1 VSRDRAPDVEEL
13 RAFCAA
19 ADAGGIGR
27 AAVRLHISQP
37 AVSKRLRHL
46 EETVG
51 VQLLERSANGVKLT
65 SAGRRLYEEA
75 QRALHALDRV
85 SEVVSRMEGSGG
97 RVRMAVSHSALA
109 SFVSEL
115 LGEMSD
121 SHVAVEVVAANSSAV
136 RDMVADGRAELGVAA
151 SRPNHTPYPG
161 VRERPVMPD
170 EVVLAVPAAHPW
182 ASRDE
187 VSLREFLQ
195 TRLVLRDA
203 GSNSRW
209 TVDAVLREQE
219 LELAEPL
226 VEVGTPQA
234 ARREARRRRAPALL
248 SRAVV
253 QGHGFHPLRITGLAF
268 PREFVIVLPAIGE
281 PTDNV
286 AALVD
291 LLVAGAAHKREAL
304 HA

>member
-1 VSRDRAPDVEEL
+1 MSQGRAPDVEEL
-13 RAFCAA
+13 RTFCAA

-27 AAVRLHISQP
+27 AAVRLHVSQP

-51 VQLLERSANGVKLT
+51 VQLLERSAHGVKLT
-65 SAGRRLYEEA
+65 PAGRRLYEEA

-85 SEVVSRMEGSGG
+85 SAVASGLGRSGG
-97 RVRMAVSHSALA
+97 PVRLAVSHSALA
-109 SFVSEL
+109 SLVSEL
-115 LGEMSD
+115 LGQISD
-121 SHVAVEVVAANSSAV
+121 GHLAVEVVSANSSVV

-151 SRPNHTPYPG
+151 SRPHHTPYPG
-161 VRERPVMPD
+161 VRERSLLPD
-170 EVVLAVPAAHPW
+170 EIVLAVPNSHPW
-182 ASRDE
+182 ASRKE
-187 VSLREFLQ
+187 VSLHEFLHA
-195 TRLVLRDA
+195 RLVVRDA

-209 TVDAVLREQE
+209 TVEAVLRERE
-219 LELAEPL
+219 LQLAEPL
-226 VEVGTPQA
+226 VEAGTPQA

-253 QGHGFHPLRITGLAF
+253 QGHGFHVLRIACVSF

-281 PTDNV
+281 PAGNV
-286 AALVD
+286 PALLD
-291 LLVAGAAHKREAL
+291 LLVEGAAHKRAAL